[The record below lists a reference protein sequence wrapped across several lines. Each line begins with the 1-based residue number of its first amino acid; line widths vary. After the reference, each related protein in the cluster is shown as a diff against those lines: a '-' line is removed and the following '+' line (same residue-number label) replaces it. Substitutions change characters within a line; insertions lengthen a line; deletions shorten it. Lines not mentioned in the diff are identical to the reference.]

1 MYVLPRRKASK
12 EDAVPSIHMN
22 VQNPIVFSNR
32 AMGLLPI
39 SVQKLIT
46 HTISIK
52 DIYISYLIENEV

>member
-1 MYVLPRRKASK
+1 
-12 EDAVPSIHMN
+12 
-22 VQNPIVFSNR
+22 
-32 AMGLLPI
+32 MGLLPI